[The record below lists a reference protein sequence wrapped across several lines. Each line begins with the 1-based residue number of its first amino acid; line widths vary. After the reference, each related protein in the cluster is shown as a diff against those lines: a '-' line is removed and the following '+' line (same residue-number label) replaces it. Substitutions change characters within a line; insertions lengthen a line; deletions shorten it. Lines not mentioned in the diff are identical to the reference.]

1 MKKIAYQVTAK
12 INGQSWETKR
22 TTLTA
27 ENIDA
32 ARLKAINILRLKP
45 EHEIEIKEVE
55 VFASTEKL
63 TTDNYPYGRLKC
75 TAYFSLEFTK
85 NGFRS
90 VFQTIN
96 PKNDRLNN
104 PKNSTYYSLM
114 LPMIDKSTGHI
125 ENCGHNTFN
134 GDDDINRG
142 LYFINDFYEL
152 FTTEQIEYLAI
163 CLLAASKITAK
174 AQVIYCGTKWE
185 DLKDVIE
192 PSIKC
197 LVNIVKTKEND
208 FLNALLDI
216 DKINALKV
224 PNYQPF
230 KATQYS
236 SI

>member
-1 MKKIAYQVTAK
+1 
-12 INGQSWETKR
+12 
-22 TTLTA
+22 
-27 ENIDA
+27 
-32 ARLKAINILRLKP
+32 
-45 EHEIEIKEVE
+45 
-55 VFASTEKL
+55 
-63 TTDNYPYGRLKC
+63 
-75 TAYFSLEFTK
+75 
-85 NGFRS
+85 